1 MKNEL
6 SASYSKAL
14 ELHNKILVSAQL
26 AQNNLWEMC
35 AGLKEMRDGKLYKEL
50 GYQNFEEYCGAE
62 FNMSRRNAYYY
73 ISIIENMNEKN
84 VKTFSQM
91 GKSKL
96 FLLSTLTESEQEKL
110 TAENDVESMTVRQL
124 EAEVKALKADKAKL
138 EKDRD
143 DTAFQLELTQQEM
156 KHLKTENKARQTTID
171 EQAEYIREMESRP
184 VEVAVAEP
192 SEDVRQLK
200 LTIKNLE
207 RTTDEQLAAVQ
218 EEHIAAERR
227 LRQDHAKE
235 LTEQAQAYE
244 QKLAEVAQAAGD
256 DKQVFKAYFTA
267 AYDAFNRMLA
277 FAEKSSDK
285 LFFQL
290 KITNLLNTLTTAN
303 KNM

>member
-1 MKNEL
+1 
-6 SASYSKAL
+6 
-14 ELHNKILVSAQL
+14 
-26 AQNNLWEMC
+26 
-35 AGLKEMRDGKLYKEL
+35 
-50 GYQNFEEYCGAE
+50 
-62 FNMSRRNAYYY
+62 MS
-73 ISIIENMNEKN
+73 
-84 VKTFSQM
+84 
-91 GKSKL
+91 
-96 FLLSTLTESEQEKL
+96 
-110 TAENDVESMTVRQL
+110 
-124 EAEVKALKADKAKL
+124 AEVKALKADKAKL

>member
-1 MKNEL
+1 MKNEI
-6 SASYSKAL
+6 SQSYGKAL

-35 AGLKEMRDGKLYKEL
+35 SGLKEMRDGKLYKEL
-50 GYQNFEEYCGAE
+50 GYQNFEAYCEKE
-62 FNMSRRNAYYY
+62 FNMNRSNAHKY
-73 ISIIENMNEKN
+73 ISIIENIKPEN
-84 VKTFSQM
+84 VSPVKHF
-91 GKSKL
+91 GVSKL
-96 FLLSTLTESEQEKL
+96 YLLSTLSESEQKEIIYN
-110 TAENDVESMTVRQL
+110 NDMDSITRKQL
-124 EAEVKALKADKAKL
+124 EAEIKQLKEKNSELKL
-138 EKDRD
+138 DLD
-143 DTAFQLELTQQEM
+143 ELAEEHEM
-156 KHLKTENKARQTTID
+156 VCAQATSDSRTISGLRQNISSLNQTI
-171 EQAEYIREMESRP
+171 EELESRP
-184 VEVAVAEP
+184 IEVAVAEP

-207 RTTDEQLAAVQ
+207 RTTEKQLDDLQ

-235 LTEQAQAYE
+235 LESKLTEQAQAYE
-244 QKLAEVAQAAGD
+244 QKLAEAAQAAGD

-290 KITNLLNTLTTAN
+290 KITNQYEAL
-303 KNM
+303 